1 MVQGCIE
8 TVFIW
13 WSVTSYHKRGE
24 IMHQL
29 ELKCT
34 SLNFK
39 ETWHDSNISLLNRVR
54 PLPIACFT
62 AAINTFT
69 SEIQVSIT

>member
-1 MVQGCIE
+1 
-8 TVFIW
+8 
-13 WSVTSYHKRGE
+13 
-24 IMHQL
+24 MHQL